1 MFDCGMHTVNEQ
13 LFKPYDWIDFY
24 RHATD
29 PLPGNMPE
37 ARVLSVSISV
47 FVDAIHGGIVKYRRS
62 QTGVLIFNN
71 KAPIHWYRKKQP
83 SVETSTTGREFCA
96 MKLGVEM
103 VDDLGYKLRI
113 FGVPLDGADNVF
125 CDNKGVYK
133 NTVMP
138 ESTLRK
144 KHHSIAYH
152 KCREMVAAK
161 KVRVAKQG
169 MLKNLS
175 ELFTR
180 VLTVYRRKFLMDRF
194 TYLWDG

>member
-1 MFDCGMHTVNEQ
+1 MPTVDDS
-13 LFKPYDWIDFY
+13 LFKLYDWIDFY
-24 RHATD
+24 CRLTD
-29 PLPGNMPE
+29 PVPGNMPE

-83 SVETSTTGREFCA
+83 SVETSTSGREFCA

-152 KCREMVAAK
+152 KCQEAAADK
-161 KVRVAKQG
+161 KIRVAKQG
-169 MLKNLS
+169 ALKNLS
-175 ELFTR
+175 DLFTK
-180 VLTVYRRKFLMDRF
+180 VLTADRRRFLLDRF
-194 TYLWDG
+194 TYWWAG